1 MSISPDEHELGT
13 GQQLGTRRAR
23 GRVVDSLARAQA
35 ADYVAEL
42 VELVSRGRRQSAAQT
57 ISGHRNWFSKNQ
69 LGRTAAEVLLHGGP
83 QPEQDPGKLVIPVC
97 PGESG
102 PQGVLQAPMKSLYHP
117 VGLGM
122 IRGRGGE
129 PDPEHSGHL
138 GPKLGGELGSSVAG
152 HLERDTETGHP
163 VIQQRCAQGRGGGVG
178 EGDGLRPSAEPVHDR
193 QQVGAATGGGQGAHQ
208 VDVDVMEASA
218 GHGDELYRAVDV
230 AVDFRSLTWNTGGA
244 PLANILVEIRPE
256 KPVSHK
262 TYRGLDAG
270 VG

>member
-1 MSISPDEHELGT
+1 MSIPSDEHELRVLW
-13 GQQLGTRRAR
+13 QLETRRAWSR
-23 GRVVDSLARAQA
+23 MVRRLLWAEPANNVVKEVQ
-35 ADYVAEL
+35 L
-42 VELVSRGRRQSAAQT
+42 VLDGQSGLTGET
-57 ISGHRNWFSKNQ
+57 IAGNGDGGAVHQ
-69 LGRTAAEVLLHGGP
+69 LGRAAVEVVLDRRP
-83 QPEQDPGKLVIPVC
+83 QTQEDPGKLVEPVC
-97 PGESG
+97 PGEPG
-102 PQGVLQAPMKSLYHP
+102 LQGVLQTPMKPLYHP

-122 IRGRGGE
+122 IGGRGGE

-163 VIQQRCAQGRGGGVG
+163 VVQQRCAQGRGGGVG

-230 AVDFRSLTWNTGGA
+230 AVDFRPLTWNTGGA
-244 PLANILVEIRPE
+244 PLANILVEIWPE
-256 KPVSHK
+256 KPVGHK
-262 TYRGLDAG
+262 AYRGLDAG
-270 VG
+270 VS